1 MIFRN
6 REGRLIAKLADFG
19 CSVLGANRDELV
31 LLPKSKP
38 WFAPEH
44 HDRFF
49 ELHMAQRMDIY
60 SFGMLCLWTLL
71 VSSKNND
78 EILALLSKWKEEDMI
93 RDEARRVTESL
104 TGLSTASKIEL
115 QRFFDLVLVTEP
127 EHRCFDLRELIGCL
141 IVNRYK

>member
-6 REGRLIAKLADFG
+6 HEGKLIAKLADFG
-19 CSVLGANRDELV
+19 CSVLGANGDELV

-44 HDRFF
+44 HGRFF
-49 ELHMAQRMDIY
+49 KLHMAQRTDIY

-93 RDEARRVTESL
+93 QDEARRVTESL
-104 TGLSTASKIEL
+104 IGLSTASKTGL
-115 QRFFDLVLVTEP
+115 QRFFDLVLVTKP
-127 EHRCFDLRELIGCL
+127 EHRCSNLRELIGCL
-141 IVNRYK
+141 IANRYK